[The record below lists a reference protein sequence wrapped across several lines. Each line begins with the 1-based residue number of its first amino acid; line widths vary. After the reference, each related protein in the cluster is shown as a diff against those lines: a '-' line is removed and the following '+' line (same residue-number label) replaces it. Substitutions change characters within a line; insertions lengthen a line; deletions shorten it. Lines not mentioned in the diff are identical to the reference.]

1 MISWIGHNN
10 DHHCYISN
18 HCAIK
23 DDDEVVLTGGVGSAK
38 MATVTKYNVK
48 GEATSL
54 LSLLSRMW
62 KIYLCGPRDGE
73 SGIMMISVVVNNYL
87 QIYIVTGGTSR
98 CEGML
103 ARTEILKKNGGT
115 TWKIVAYLPTAR
127 TSLSGVSL
135 PNGHFLVAGGRYSWR
150 H

>member
-18 HCAIK
+18 HCAIE

-103 ARTEILKKNGGT
+103 ARTKILKDLEDSRLPANSKNFAEWSFT
-115 TWKIVAYLPTAR
+115 SQWTLPCCRWEIQLAP
-127 TSLSGVSL
+127 LEL
-135 PNGHFLVAGGRYSWR
+135 
-150 H
+150 